1 MAASSGARL
10 QRKAARTAVSAAS
23 AHSFRRCYGIQFTTP
38 GAGGSAVPLIKE
50 AMAAG
55 EIIWAHAFEH
65 TCAKADIDHRTTKPK
80 HPWTTD
86 VIDKSFLIGFAIFS
100 CCAWVTAWRR
110 AVSEV
115 RALPR
120 SLYSRSS
127 FAAPV
132 RTLFGPRWFQPETKR
147 A

>member
-1 MAASSGARL
+1 MAASTGARL
-10 QRKAARTAVSAAS
+10 QRKAARSAVSAA
-23 AHSFRRCYGIQFTTP
+23 ATPSFLRCYGIQFTRP

-50 AMAAG
+50 PIANG
-55 EIIWAHAFEH
+55 ERFWANAFEYA
-65 TCAKADIDHRTTKPK
+65 CARNGSSTARQ
-80 HPWTTD
+80 HPWTSD
-86 VIDKSFLIGFAIFS
+86 VIDKSSLIGFAIFS

-110 AVSEV
+110 ARSEA

-120 SLYSRSS
+120 SCYSRSA

-132 RTLFGPRWFQPETKR
+132 RTLFGPRGFQPETKR